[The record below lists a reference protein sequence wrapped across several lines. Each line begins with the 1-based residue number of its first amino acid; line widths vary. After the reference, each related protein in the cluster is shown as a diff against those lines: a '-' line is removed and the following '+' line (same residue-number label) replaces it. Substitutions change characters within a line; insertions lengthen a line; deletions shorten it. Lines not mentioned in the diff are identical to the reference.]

1 MSQMGMFPGMMGMD
15 PNSMGSPQE
24 GTPNQSFNP
33 DMQNMQY
40 FQNMFPNSQQ
50 PNNNNNQQGN

>member
-15 PNSMGSPQE
+15 PNSMGSSQ
-24 GTPNQSFNP
+24 GSTPNQSFTP

-50 PNNNNNQQGN
+50 PNNNNNQQSN